1 MKKTLFAF
9 ALFLSLPLA
18 LCFADGHGNIAVQ
31 SELRLF
37 SMSDLYQSISSN
49 YPTISSPCEI
59 GVRLK
64 VADMLSID
72 LMAGAMYASGSTYD
86 SASQSSESPSIFGV
100 SLRGGIAASI
110 HHSESAE
117 LNFLGDL
124 SLSIS
129 RQYEGDYNSSTT
141 SFYGYKYAYYMSITP
156 SLFIGLEPSY
166 NLSKNFSLFSKFGII
181 VIMHPATKYID
192 TSDPTYDF
200 DKGTFPLKDR
210 KDGSVGVAFDG
221 LLVGFR
227 YWF

>member
-1 MKKTLFAF
+1 MKKALIAF

-18 LCFADGHGNIAVQ
+18 TSFADGHGNFAVQ

-37 SMSDLYQSISSN
+37 SMSDFFQSVRSNSLISD
-49 YPTISSPCEI
+49 PCQF

-72 LMAGAMYASGSTYD
+72 LMAGAMYTSGTDYD
-86 SASQSSESPSIFGV
+86 SAAQTSSSPSIF
-100 SLRGGIAASI
+100 SATLNGGIASPI
-110 HHSESAE
+110 HRSENAE
-117 LNFLGDL
+117 LNFLADL
-124 SLSIS
+124 SINIF
-129 RQYEGDYNSSTT
+129 RQNESDYRSTPG
-141 SFYGYKYAYYMSITP
+141 SLYYDKYVYYMSITP

-166 NLSKNFSLFSKFGII
+166 NFGKNFGMFSKFGLR

-192 TSDPTYDF
+192 TNDPKYDF
-200 DKGTFPLKDR
+200 VTGDFPLKDR
-210 KDGSVGVAFDG
+210 NDGSFGMAFDG